1 METDEL
7 SHSLDLG
14 SNLKQEKVRNE
25 VEKKQDELKDPN
37 KRHDKQKERKTKT
50 KIEMPSWMGFFQ
62 KHQIWIYL
70 ILILIVLIGVRF
82 YAADLNTLDDLAKR
96 SEETALLNQITAEVN
111 EQYYFYSNSE
121 KQNLISQL
129 YLEQVK
135 GSDWESGVE
144 DHAVSLK
151 ESYIDPDGFQYLYGV
166 DPYYNYKAAENKD
179 FDMVFPVLEYYFY
192 KIWSFFD
199 KDITLFGA
207 IFYLP
212 LVFMILLSVVMFFFI
227 RYFFNN
233 GVAFFTTLFFI
244 IHPFFLQYSLLGMV
258 DTNVLN
264 VLLLVLGAFV
274 FLQVFEWKNKQTI
287 IIGSVFLILIV
298 VVFKYTWSGYYSL
311 LALILTTLFLYGV
324 IFLFHKLTSRVSSQY
339 KIGMLIVSIFVAL
352 FALKYGYTIVL
363 DYLPN
368 RLLNYLHIG
377 QETYWPDAYLTIKEL
392 SGIGFSGLVELAG
405 GKLLA
410 LVSFIGFV
418 WMAWKA
424 WTDKNKCFLLL
435 FVWYSAFFIISLS
448 AVRFFPFFIP
458 VFCIMFGFAF
468 YNSFVFL
475 LTKAEKL
482 LNIDHYS
489 FRIFLSVLL
498 LVVLA
503 LPVFIPFSG
512 AISEAGQILPIVDDS
527 VYGTAIAIKENSD
540 EDSIISVWWD
550 RGHIFN
556 ALADRDVHIKASPRM
571 PQTYWL
577 ATFLTTDDEDLA
589 VGIIRMLNCKGS
601 TKVFNSISNSKGK
614 LLAIPIMKQVLS
626 QDKLD
631 LLSFLEENELS
642 ENIFGNIYC
651 EQSDTYVVLIDDLLP
666 KFHVIQEIAF
676 WNFGVTEAPELV
688 GLSETQTTQ
697 LLQQDYGMTEEE
709 AKLVYYELFAEKTI
723 TPIEQFT
730 CVRKAGDK
738 IDCNIMNYKFE
749 IDLEKMEA
757 FSGQYYPKEFFFVE
771 EGIVYYNNF
780 ESNTL
785 PYSLIVFDRTGTYT
799 AVMIRQDV
807 AYSMYIRMLLL
818 EGTLFEN
825 FEKFTDSAKPET
837 KHVVS
842 YILKDGVDEVIDVI
856 DDIEEDLENDTE

>member
-14 SNLKQEKVRNE
+14 SNLRQEKVRDE
-25 VEKKQDELKDPN
+25 VEKKQDELKDPK
-37 KRHDKQKERKTKT
+37 KRQEKQKNLKA
-50 KIEMPSWMGFFQ
+50 KIKIPKWVGFFQ
-62 KHQIWIYL
+62 KHQLWIYL
-70 ILILIVLIGVRF
+70 ILILFVLIGLRF

-96 SEETALLNQITAEVN
+96 SEETALINQITAEVN

-129 YLEQVK
+129 YLEQAK
-135 GSDWESGVE
+135 GSDWDSKVE
-144 DHAVSLK
+144 DHALTLK
-151 ESYIDPDGFQYLYGV
+151 ESYMDPDGFQYLYGV
-166 DPYYNYKAAENKD
+166 DPYYNYQAAKNKE
-179 FDMVFPVLEYYFY
+179 FDSVFPVLEYYFY

-212 LVFMILLSVVMFFFI
+212 LVFMILLSIIIFFFVK
-227 RYFFNN
+227 YFFNN
-233 GVAFFTTLFFI
+233 GVAFFTTLFFV

-287 IIGSVFLILIV
+287 IIGSVFLVLIV

-324 IFLFHKLTSRVSSQY
+324 VFLFHRFTSKISSQY
-339 KIGMLIVSIFVAL
+339 KIGMLVVLIFAAL

-363 DYLPN
+363 DYLPG

-377 QETYWPDAYLTIKEL
+377 QETFWPDAYLTIKEL
-392 SGIGFSGLVELAG
+392 SGVGFSGLVDLVG
-405 GKLLA
+405 GRLLA

-418 WMAWKA
+418 LMSWRA
-424 WTDKNKCFLLL
+424 WTEKNKCFLLM
-435 FVWYSAFFIISLS
+435 FVWYSAFFIISLNT
-448 AVRFFPFFIP
+448 VRFFPFFIP
-458 VFCIMFGFAF
+458 VFCIMLGFVF
-468 YNSFVFL
+468 YKVFVFL
-475 LTKAEKL
+475 LSKSEGL
-482 LNIDHYS
+482 LGINHYS

-503 LPVFIPFSG
+503 LPIIIPFSG
-512 AISEAGQILPIVDDS
+512 AISETGQVIPIVDDA
-527 VYGTAIAIKENSD
+527 VYDTAIAIKENTA

-556 ALADRDVHIKASPRM
+556 ALAERKVQLQASPRM

-577 ATFLTTDDEDLA
+577 ATFLTTDNENVA
-589 VGIIRMLNCKGS
+589 ANIIRMLNCKGS
-601 TKVFNSISNSKGK
+601 TKVFNLIRSAKGN
-614 LLAIPIMKQVLS
+614 LLAIPLMKQVLA
-626 QDKLD
+626 QDKSTM
-631 LLSFLEENELS
+631 LSFLEENGLS
-642 ENIFGNIYC
+642 IGIFDNIYC
-651 EQSDTYVVLIDDLLP
+651 EQPDTYVVVIDDLLP
-666 KFHVIQEIAF
+666 KFSVIQEIAF
-676 WNFGVTEAPELV
+676 WNFGVTEAPELI

-709 AKLVYYELFAEKTI
+709 AKLVYDGVFVEKTI
-723 TPIEQFT
+723 TPIQQFT
-730 CVRKAGDK
+730 CAKVDEDK
-738 IDCNIMNYKFE
+738 IDCNILEYKFE
-749 IDLEKMEA
+749 IDLETMEA
-757 FSGQYYPKEFFFVE
+757 FSGNYYPKELFFVE
-771 EGIVYYNNF
+771 DNLVYYNDF
-780 ESNTL
+780 ESSTL
-785 PYSLIVFDRTGTYT
+785 PYSLIVFDRTGTYM
-799 AVMIRQDV
+799 AIMVRQEV
-807 AYSMYIRMLLL
+807 AHSMYIRMLLL

-825 FEKFTDSAKPET
+825 FEKVIDRAKPET

-842 YILKDGVDEVIDVI
+842 YKLQNTIT
-856 DDIEEDLENDTE
+856 ENDTE